1 MIRCAMR
8 KNAFFSLL
16 LISGCMSSAAA
27 APSKTPV
34 AADAV
39 IVRAVSWDYSWK
51 PATEKEWAS
60 RVVSEVAAA
69 AKDGADII
77 VFPEQFSKGR
87 SLEAV
92 LSDVKDAAGSERL
105 VVLGNAPYQEAGWDH
120 VVSRA
125 YILSG
130 GSWQVMDKVDPTPA
144 ERAQKPPVKPG
155 TRLPLF
161 RFRGAVVAALPAF
174 SIEKPEI
181 AASLKKR
188 AVQLVL
194 VSATAEDEEGASR
207 LSRIASARAA
217 ELGAAVVVAPPSS
230 AAPAL
235 HLPAQK
241 GFDLKPQAPAG
252 RDFRLPWKKI
262 LDLRVQPDGKGESR
276 PFLDPAP
283 YYQIEI

>member
-8 KNAFFSLL
+8 KTVFFSLL
-16 LISGCMSSAAA
+16 CIVAYVSVTSA
-27 APSKTPV
+27 APSKPL
-34 AADAV
+34 AV
-39 IVRAVSWDYSWK
+39 PDVLIVRAVAWDHSWK
-51 PATEKEWAS
+51 PATDKEWEA

-69 AKDGADII
+69 AKDGADVI
-77 VFPEQFSKGR
+77 VFPEQFSNGR
-87 SLEAV
+87 SLEGV
-92 LSDVKDAAGSERL
+92 LSGVRDAAGAERF

-125 YILSG
+125 YVLTG

-174 SIEKPEI
+174 SIQKPEI
-181 AASLKKR
+181 AASMKKR

-194 VSATAEDEEGASR
+194 VSSPAEDEEGAARVARS
-207 LSRIASARAA
+207 ASARAV
-217 ELGAAVVVAPPSS
+217 ELGAAVVVAPPSTVT
-230 AAPAL
+230 PAL
-235 HLPAQK
+235 YLPAQK
-241 GFDLKPQAPAG
+241 GFDLKPQAPRG

-262 LDLRVQPDGKGESR
+262 LDLRVQPDGKGEPR

>member
-8 KNAFFSLL
+8 KNAFFCLV
-16 LISGCMSSAAA
+16 LIAMCISATAA
-27 APSKTPV
+27 APSKAPV
-34 AADAV
+34 VPDAL

-51 PATEKEWAS
+51 PSTDKEWDA
-60 RVVSEVAAA
+60 RVISEVAAA
-69 AKDGADII
+69 AKAGADVI
-77 VFPEQFSKGR
+77 VFPEQFSNGR
-87 SLEAV
+87 SLEGV
-92 LSDVKDAAGSERL
+92 LSSVRDAAGAERL

-125 YILSG
+125 YVLSG

-155 TRLPLF
+155 TRFPLF
-161 RFRGAVVAALPAF
+161 RFRGAVVAVLPAF

-181 AASLKKR
+181 AASMKKR

-194 VSATAEDEEGASR
+194 VSAPAEDEEGSAR
-207 LSRIASARAA
+207 VLRAASARAV
-217 ELGAAVVVAPPSS
+217 ELGAAVVVATPSS
-230 AAPAL
+230 AAPSL

-241 GFDLKPQAPAG
+241 GFELKPQAPKG

-262 LDLRVQPDGKGESR
+262 LDLRAQPDGKGEAR